1 MARRTQ
7 GFQPNIPYAD
17 EDEPEED
24 FGVGIGVESDA
35 IRREEV
41 YELPQTNLKIDAN
54 TVTIT
59 RLMLTPELVAVAIYE
74 ARGMLSIAARK
85 LGTTSRTVKGFV
97 DREELCRV
105 AYEEADEM
113 LLDFVEA
120 KLYQKIKAGD
130 IASIIFYLRTK
141 GKRRGYTEKVKD
153 NDDSDP
159 ATKRALLQEQ
169 EEKQRELEVRLRDI
183 SGRLTFNDTFTQQAA
198 SDDVPLDIELEAD
211 EYTSTDE

>member
-1 MARRTQ
+1 MARRRN
-7 GFQPNIPYAD
+7 GFQPATPYPD
-17 EDEPEED
+17 EDEPEIE
-24 FGVGIGVESDA
+24 IDA
-35 IRREEV
+35 PSIERQDV
-41 YELPQTNLKIDAN
+41 YELPQTDLRIDAN
-54 TVTIT
+54 SVTIT
-59 RLMLTPELVAVAIYE
+59 RLVLTPELVAVAIYE

-85 LGTTSRTVKGFV
+85 LGTTARTVKGFV

-141 GKRRGYTEKVKD
+141 GKRRGYTEKLKD
-153 NDDSDP
+153 NDESDP
-159 ATKRALLQEQ
+159 ANKRAQLQES
-169 EEKQRELEVRLRDI
+169 EDKQRELEMRLQDI
-183 SGRLTFNDTFTQQAA
+183 SGRLVWTMPGDEDEPQPA
-198 SDDVPLDIELEAD
+198 SQIDLEPD